1 MVSRKIV
8 NENNCKKKKNCNPR
22 RNHNITNPTLL
33 IQRKQ
38 ISNGKYSYLYFL
50 ELKKYTFLHIL
61 TIK

>member
-8 NENNCKKKKNCNPR
+8 NENNCKKKKNPR
-22 RNHNITNPTLL
+22 INDNITNPTLL
-33 IQRKQ
+33 IQRKK

-50 ELKKYTFLHIL
+50 ELKNYTFLHIL